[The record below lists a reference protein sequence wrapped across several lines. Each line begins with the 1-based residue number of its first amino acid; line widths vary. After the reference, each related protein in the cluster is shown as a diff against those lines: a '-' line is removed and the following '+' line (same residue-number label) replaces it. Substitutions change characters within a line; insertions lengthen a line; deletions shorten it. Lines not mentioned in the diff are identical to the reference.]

1 VTNGIAAA
9 EEARPA
15 PAAITGQITRRLA
28 WAPLRVLAVITG
40 VALIRGLLTLAARTL
55 LGLRSTAT
63 ARVEGRALV
72 LDVRWSILG
81 RTVRESTTVTPLA
94 GLAAARLENRRRYVH
109 LLVGFGCLA
118 IGTWVGIQWLV
129 DGLRA
134 GFPYLA
140 LLGAGVVAAG
150 VLIDLLAYFVV
161 PGGRGRCHMLL
172 ALGPWRVRLS
182 GVDPQAA
189 RGLLDALRR
198 AGGEPSTPG

>member
-1 VTNGIAAA
+1 VTDETATTP
-9 EEARPA
+9 EAGGPSV
-15 PAAITGQITRRLA
+15 ITGQVTRRLA
-28 WAPLRVLAVITG
+28 CAPLRVLAVITG
-40 VALIRGLLTLAARTL
+40 VALLRCILALAARYL

-81 RTVRESTTVTPLA
+81 RSVRESTTVTPLA
-94 GLAAARLENRRRYVH
+94 GLAAARLENRRRHVH
-109 LLVGFGCLA
+109 LLVGCGCLA
-118 IGTWVGIQWLV
+118 VGTWVGIQWLV

-150 VLIDLLAYFVV
+150 ILLDLLTYFVI
-161 PGGRGRCHMLL
+161 PESRGRNHMLL

-189 RGLLDALRR
+189 RGLLDALKR